1 MMAVTAIA
9 TIYAQDE
16 PKFTVKPTGR
26 ILFDA
31 AYINPQ
37 HQEDKLNSGAGIP
50 DMRVDVSFSYDG
62 GIEGA
67 RYSSTDSLNHKQFTL
82 STRWPTRVAKV
93 EAHEGHQK
101 EISKEMVPKQ

>member
-1 MMAVTAIA
+1 MTFMVAMTTIA
-9 TIYAQDE
+9 TIYAQEE

-50 DMRVDVSFSYDG
+50 DMPVSTPASTSSNRCDSPASSSA
-62 GIEGA
+62 A
-67 RYSSTDSLNHKQFTL
+67 RKDLPHLGKRRNTKKL
-82 STRWPTRVAKV
+82 WPN
-93 EAHEGHQK
+93 
-101 EISKEMVPKQ
+101 VPKLNKKSSLHIG